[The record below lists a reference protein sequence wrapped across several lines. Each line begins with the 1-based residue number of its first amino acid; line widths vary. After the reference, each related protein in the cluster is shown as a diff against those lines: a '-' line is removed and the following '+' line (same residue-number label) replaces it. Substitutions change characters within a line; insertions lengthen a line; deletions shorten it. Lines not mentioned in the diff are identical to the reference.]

1 MSTLRSGDVG
11 VWGVCGGIGNMAKQ
25 DCPVGAEMDR
35 PCFQLCILSDL
46 SKSTADQGI

>member
-1 MSTLRSGDVG
+1 MSTLQSGSVG
-11 VWGVCGGIGNMAKQ
+11 VWGVGGIGNMAKQ

-46 SKSTADQGI
+46 SKSTADQGV